1 MVHTERVKRNVK
13 HSAIAQKIIGNRKA
27 VRPPWRPVN
36 VRLISP
42 SILARLKRWE
52 VGDEIF

>member
-42 SILARLKRWE
+42 SILGRLKRWE
-52 VGDEIF
+52 VGD